1 MPDLENMTD
10 SQLTVLVHLKK
21 GLEDVL
27 IDHVFFDVA
36 APLSLL
42 YLLVLIFG
50 VTGNV
55 ITCIV
60 IIKSPSLRN
69 ATNYYLFNLAVS
81 DLILLI
87 VGMILDFKVLWK
99 KYPWIWGLALCRILH
114 YLYSVAY
121 HVSVLTVLAFSFERY
136 LAICHPFR
144 LNNNMKKIKRPIVFI
159 IVLWIIGLIFSS
171 NQLFRR
177 LTKTVFQF
185 AADLIVDPEKL
196 IDCELIYNLN
206 GLIHN
211 HLDFLLFFVLPMLVI
226 IILYVKIGNKLR
238 DSCRVK
244 TLNSGKSSSFM
255 RQFQI
260 RNSSIK
266 MLRVVVAVTFICWAP
281 NNIIFMLEQIGIV
294 QSLEYEIYHWVMFLS
309 NLFFYASTIVNP
321 IIYNLMSS
329 RYREAFKEIFNGKR
343 EITST
348 KIKVKCTIVESNV

>member
-1 MPDLENMTD
+1 MTNENKKINFSQIFGIKNETFEYELSIVPAWEFAGTVPELENMTD
-10 SQLTVLVHLKK
+10 EQITTLVHLKK

-42 YLLVLIFG
+42 YLVVLILG

-55 ITCIV
+55 ITCVV

-136 LAICHPFR
+136 LAICHPLR
-144 LNNNMKKIKRPIVFI
+144 LNNMKKLKRPIGFI
-159 IVLWIIGLIFSS
+159 LVLWIIGSIFSS

-185 AADLIVDPEKL
+185 SSDLIVDPEKL
-196 IDCELIYNLN
+196 IDCELTYNLN
-206 GLIHN
+206 LLIHN

-226 IILYVKIGNKLR
+226 IILYVKIGKKLR

-244 TLNSGKSSSFM
+244 TLNSGKSSSFT

-266 MLRVVVAVTFICWAP
+266 MSCCCSDVH
-281 NNIIFMLEQIGIV
+281 MLGTE
-294 QSLEYEIYHWVMFLS
+294 
-309 NLFFYASTIVNP
+309 
-321 IIYNLMSS
+321 
-329 RYREAFKEIFNGKR
+329 
-343 EITST
+343 
-348 KIKVKCTIVESNV
+348 